1 MTGGLGALPGGQLGH
16 FADELSAHRYL
27 EKILWPDGVVA
38 CPRCGDRDRLGK
50 LNGETIRLGTYKC
63 YACRRSFSI
72 THGTLFASSHVPL
85 HKWLQ
90 AIYLTDGGT
99 APIRPYHLCK
109 ILNVSSRT
117 ASAMLQ
123 RLREGTATSP
133 QVSARPVWPIR
144 EAQLAEIARQAP
156 DAQPTYASRRNQEA

>member
-1 MTGGLGALPGGQLGH
+1 MNGLPKASCRGQLGH
-16 FADELSAHRYL
+16 FANELSAHRYL

-99 APIRPYHLCK
+99 APIRPHHLGK
-109 ILNVSSRT
+109 ILNVSFRT

-123 RLREGTATSP
+123 RLHRH
-133 QVSARPVWPIR
+133 VDSACPAAVRPTRPGSQDTGWPISR
-144 EAQLAEIARQAP
+144 S
-156 DAQPTYASRRNQEA
+156 YSASGTP

>member
-1 MTGGLGALPGGQLGH
+1 LPARHPAIHRDRSALHGSVPRRHLRSLGWRRR
-16 FADELSAHRYL
+16 AD
-27 EKILWPDGVVA
+27 

-63 YACRRSFSI
+63 YACRKIFSI

-99 APIRPYHLCK
+99 APIRPHHLGK
-109 ILNVSSRT
+109 ILNVSFRT
-117 ASAMLQ
+117 SSAMLQ
-123 RLREGTATSP
+123 RLHRHVE
-133 QVSARPVWPIR
+133 SARPAAATAAAVRPTRRGSQDAGRPISR
-144 EAQLAEIARQAP
+144 S
-156 DAQPTYASRRNQEA
+156 YSASGTP